1 MGRMDRSVDKLLV
14 LVCCLPALA
23 LTAADTPFAASLLI
37 ALGLSAFSE
46 IGAGAHA
53 TPPALRTASAAL
65 SAAYL
70 ATACL
75 VPAGL
80 PFMALAVYDLA
91 ARRRTS
97 PAALI
102 AAVALCLGARAG
114 VTPAVLL
121 LSACSCA
128 MATVLSLRTAHAAAR
143 QAGSRRERDT
153 LREQSLA
160 LEKSNRDLLDR
171 QAYEAR
177 LATLTERSRIAREIH
192 DSVGHLL
199 TRGIMQMEAL
209 KAIHANDQQALAEL
223 SPVADTLHEA
233 LDTMRQSVHGMA
245 DTTCDL
251 SVQLRRVADEAC
263 RGTGLTAACTIDA
276 ATASPQV
283 TACLTAVLREA
294 LSNTL
299 RHARQATCV
308 RVELVEHPG
317 LWRLTVTDD
326 GLAPASARPGRPDA
340 RGAGLLASGAMDS
353 DLGNGGMGLLSMEQ
367 RVRALGGTMSAG
379 YSNSAHGFVV
389 HVSIPREEAAA

>member
-1 MGRMDRSVDKLLV
+1 
-14 LVCCLPALA
+14 
-23 LTAADTPFAASLLI
+23 
-37 ALGLSAFSE
+37 
-46 IGAGAHA
+46 
-53 TPPALRTASAAL
+53 
-65 SAAYL
+65 
-70 ATACL
+70 
-75 VPAGL
+75 
-80 PFMALAVYDLA
+80 
-91 ARRRTS
+91 
-97 PAALI
+97 
-102 AAVALCLGARAG
+102 
-114 VTPAVLL
+114 
-121 LSACSCA
+121 
-128 MATVLSLRTAHAAAR
+128 
-143 QAGSRRERDT
+143 
-153 LREQSLA
+153 
-160 LEKSNRDLLDR
+160 
-171 QAYEAR
+171 
-177 LATLTERSRIAREIH
+177 
-192 DSVGHLL
+192 
-199 TRGIMQMEAL
+199 
-209 KAIHANDQQALAEL
+209 
-223 SPVADTLHEA
+223 
-233 LDTMRQSVHGMA
+233 MRQSVHGLA

-326 GLAPASARPGRPDA
+326 GLAPASARLGRPDA

-379 YSNSAHGFVV
+379 YSHRAHGFVV